1 MPRRRTGTE
10 KGRVAFLC
18 GLYVL
23 CGGSLRAQTLESVLK
38 HMDEAA
44 AGFQSLTAH
53 LRSLKHTD
61 IVKDDSIDEGTIR
74 VKRVKPKVSRFLIEF
89 TVPDKYYV
97 AVTERRAEVYRPK
110 IAEVEEYDVSKYRDL
125 VEQVWPFGASGQ
137 DLAARYKIALKGS
150 EPAAGVPAIKI
161 ELIPKSPKLLEQVP
175 RIEMWVSTQDW
186 QPVQQKY
193 HDVTP
198 GDYRLFTYTDL
209 KLNAP
214 VTEAQIRLTLP
225 AGVRRVKH

>member
-1 MPRRRTGTE
+1 MRR
-10 KGRVAFLC
+10 L
-18 GLYVL
+18 GLLLLALVPSS
-23 CGGSLRAQTLESVLK
+23 GQTLEEVLR

-61 IVKDDSIDEGTIR
+61 IVKDDSIDEGTIW
-74 VKRVKPKVSRFLIEF
+74 VKRIRPKVTRFLIEF
-89 TVPDKYYV
+89 TVPDRYYV

-110 IAEVEEYDVSKYRDL
+110 IGEVEEYDVSKYRDL
-125 VEQVWPFGASGQ
+125 VEQVWPFGASGRE
-137 DLAARYKIALKGS
+137 LAARYKITLKGS
-150 EPAAGVPAIKI
+150 EPAAGGPAVKL
-161 ELIPKSPKLLEQVP
+161 ELIPKSQKLLEQVP
-175 RIEMWVSTQDW
+175 RIEMWVSNRHW

-193 HDVTP
+193 YDPTP

-214 VTEAQIRLTLP
+214 VSDAQIRLSLP
-225 AGVRRVKH
+225 AGVKRVKH